1 MLTLASFVCYSI
13 NIMKNKGDIIMKLGT
28 KIIGNFGGYTELW
41 NGEVVDTDPLT
52 KGCVGDYAIDV
63 KWENDGSTTTIMR
76 SDLLPTGEGIG
87 YMTEENYYN
96 G

>member
-1 MLTLASFVCYSI
+1 
-13 NIMKNKGDIIMKLGT
+13 MKLGT

-41 NGEVVDTDPLT
+41 NGEVVDIIHSPSFGEYAEIS
-52 KGCVGDYAIDV
+52 KGYVGDYAIDV
-63 KWENDGSTTTIMR
+63 KWENDGSTTKIMR
-76 SDLLPTGEGIG
+76 GELLPNGNGIG

>member
-41 NGEVVDTDPLT
+41 NGVVVDTDPLT

-63 KWENDGSTTTIMR
+63 KWENNGSTTTIMR
-76 SDLLPTGEGIG
+76 GELIPDGNGIG
-87 YMTEENYYN
+87 YMTEEAYYN

>member
-1 MLTLASFVCYSI
+1 
-13 NIMKNKGDIIMKLGT
+13 MKLGT

-41 NGEVVDTDPLT
+41 NGEVVETDPLT

-63 KWENDGSTTTIMR
+63 KWENGSITKMMT
-76 SDLLPTGEGIG
+76 SDLIANGEGIG
-87 YMTEENYYN
+87 YMTEEAYYN

>member
-1 MLTLASFVCYSI
+1 
-13 NIMKNKGDIIMKLGT
+13 MKLGT
-28 KIIGNFGGYTELW
+28 KIIGNFGAMIPLW
-41 NGEVVDTDPLT
+41 MGSIYKVDKETS
-52 KGCVGDYAIDV
+52 VGDYAIDV
-63 KWENDGSTTTIMR
+63 KWENNGSTTTIMR

>member
-1 MLTLASFVCYSI
+1 MLT
-13 NIMKNKGDIIMKLGT
+13 
-28 KIIGNFGGYTELW
+28 
-41 NGEVVDTDPLT
+41 LT